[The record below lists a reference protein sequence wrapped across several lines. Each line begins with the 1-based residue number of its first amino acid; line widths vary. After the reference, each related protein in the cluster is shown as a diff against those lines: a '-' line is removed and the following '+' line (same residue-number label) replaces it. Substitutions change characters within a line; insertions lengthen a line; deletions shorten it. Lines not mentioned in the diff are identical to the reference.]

1 MAARGEEWRGTRL
14 RGQVRRG
21 TDIVRGHVAGRSNY
35 RGRRAVQSAL
45 GPTVARVVST
55 VMGYRWHEISE
66 LVPVNVTVAGAS
78 GIPASPGVPEYVVVE
93 GKGAPPTA
101 YLRR

>member
-1 MAARGEEWRGTRL
+1 MARSGAARTSSAVTSPADRTTA
-14 RGQVRRG
+14 V
-21 TDIVRGHVAGRSNY
+21 VAQSK
-35 RGRRAVQSAL
+35 SAL